1 MGQPQPAN
9 NDAPV
14 WEVVQY
20 LAGFL
25 PRASYHQC
33 LKAHYEILEE
43 VRIENYPPW
52 LIAETCKFDR
62 FLLLTHVLNQSHCYH
77 PWIYDRCRE
86 VEADP
91 DDYLD
96 LWFRGGFKTT
106 VITFGGTFQEIIKN
120 PEITIAIFGN
130 DRPVAKAPLK
140 QIKTEMEGNAKLPHY
155 WPHIFYENPSKES
168 PQWSMDDGITVKR
181 RGNPREAT
189 VSAWGLVDAQ
199 PTGRHFDLR
208 IYDDTVTEDS
218 VTSPEMIVKTTERW
232 ELSQNLAKTEIEGG
246 QKARQWMVGTRYHY
260 ADTYGIILK
269 RGAIKERIY
278 PATHDGTYDGTP
290 VLLTQE
296 AWDKKKLN
304 ESRSTIATQQLLNPL
319 AGELQELR
327 AEWIRRWEVRPERIN
342 VCITVDPAN
351 SRKHGSCNTAF
362 IVQGV
367 DMLGNWYFLDGAI
380 HKMALKD
387 RWEMLL
393 YLWMK
398 WSRAPGV
405 LLCEVGYERYG
416 LQADMDYFE
425 IEMQRMPPNR
435 KVSIPVT
442 EVSWVSDGSNA
453 KDDRI
458 RRIIPD
464 FQKAKYFFPYE
475 GELTRAQMKAK
486 DQGKDYLISG
496 PIRRKNELGR
506 AYNVVQWIIDNEFM
520 FFPATT
526 AKDGLDAMSR
536 RFDLTIGPPGPVYR
550 ERDLV
555 PPHAGEL

>member
-1 MGQPQPAN
+1 MSCIQVDSRDGC
-9 NDAPV
+9 
-14 WEVVQY
+14 Y
-20 LAGFL
+20 LVG
-25 PRASYHQC
+25 
-33 LKAHYEILEE
+33 K
-43 VRIENYPPW
+43 NYIP
-52 LIAETCKFDR
+52 
-62 FLLLTHVLNQSHCYH
+62 THNSS
-77 PWIYDRCRE
+77 I
-86 VEADP
+86 
-91 DDYLD
+91 
-96 LWFRGGFKTT
+96 
-106 VITFGGTFQEIIKN
+106 ISFGGSIQEIIKD
-120 PEITIAIFGN
+120 PDITICILSN
-130 DRPVAKAPLK
+130 DNKTARKFLK
-140 QIKTEMEGNAKLPHY
+140 QIKTECEINPKLHY
-155 WPHIFYENPSKES
+155 HWPHIFWENPIKES
-168 PQWSMDDGITVKR
+168 PQWSMDEGIVLKRVNNQREPTVF
-181 RGNPREAT
+181 AC
-189 VSAWGLVDAQ
+189 GLVDSQ
-199 PTGRHFDLR
+199 PTGSHFKLR

-218 VTSPEMIVKTTERW
+218 VGTTEQIIKTTERW
-232 ELSQNLAKTEIEGG
+232 ELSQSLGIIEMDASI
-246 QKARQWMVGTRYHY
+246 KSRRQHAGTRYNFG
-260 ADTYGIILK
+260 DTYAVIEKRKALK
-269 RGAIKERIY
+269 MRVY
-278 PATHDGTYDGTP
+278 PATEDGTFDGKP

-296 AWDKKKLN
+296 AWDQIKRD
-304 ESRSTIATQQLLNPL
+304 ESRATIACQRLLNPI
-319 AGELQELR
+319 AGENQELR